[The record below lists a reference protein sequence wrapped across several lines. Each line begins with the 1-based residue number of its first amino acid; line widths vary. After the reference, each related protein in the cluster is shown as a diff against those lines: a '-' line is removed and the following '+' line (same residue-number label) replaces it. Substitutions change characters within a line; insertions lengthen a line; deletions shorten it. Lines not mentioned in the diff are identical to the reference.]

1 MNKNILW
8 GLALALFCCTSCA
21 PVRPSIQA
29 GIIPEAKRVS
39 SADEDYGHRVAYELS
54 RQFPL
59 DNDYHTNERV
69 RRVVDR
75 LAGVSRGVN
84 DRWKVFVYES
94 RDFKNA
100 AATRGNFIFVW
111 TGLLN
116 FIRNDAELATIL
128 SHEMAHV
135 LAGHT
140 QSDPSE
146 EAREIVSGIAGQLG
160 RRVFSSQGGSVG
172 MAAGVAGAVIES
184 GMKAL
189 ILNPELQRK
198 ELEADQIGL
207 FLMADAG
214 FDPEDAISFWR
225 RAARDPDLAGSP
237 IDILSSHP
245 SSKTREKHLEELLP
259 LARERY
265 QSGSISNY
273 QETRQRSWVKSP
285 RLNPGRHYSREA
297 IAPVFEKASVSSLIV
312 GELPPHTQVLIVNA
326 CEDWCEIEEPIPGF
340 LRMSDLQGNGY

>member
-1 MNKNILW
+1 MNKNLLCS
-8 GLALALFCCTSCA
+8 LALALFFFSACA

-29 GIIPEAKRVS
+29 GVIPEAKRVS
-39 SADEDYGHRVAYELS
+39 TADEDYGHRVAYELS

-75 LAGVSRGVN
+75 LANASKSY
-84 DRWKVFVYES
+84 DHWKVFVYES

-111 TGLLN
+111 TGLLD

-146 EAREIVSGIAGQLG
+146 EAREIVSGVAGQLG
-160 RRVFSSQGGSVG
+160 KRVLSSQGGSIG

-214 FDPEDAISFWR
+214 FDPQDAISFWR
-225 RAARDPDLAGSP
+225 RASRDPDLAGSP

-245 SSKTREKHLEELLP
+245 SSKTREKHLEEILP
-259 LARERY
+259 LASERY
-265 QSGSISNY
+265 HNSSTSSYREPRPISSI
-273 QETRQRSWVKSP
+273 RST
-285 RLNPGRHYSREA
+285 RLNPGRHYSRES
-297 IAPVFEKASVSSLIV
+297 ITPVFERASVSSLIM
-312 GELPPHTQVLIVNA
+312 GELPPHTQVLIVNE
-326 CEDWCEIEEPIPGF
+326 CRDWCEIEEPIPGF
-340 LRMSDLQGNGY
+340 IRISDLQGSGY